1 MLGHRVDSKS
11 HLKYLITIWNS
22 LISGA
27 SKDDAKDAEKQSPKD
42 GTELAENTNQ
52 SSSTLE
58 GLEDNDSKG
67 ASGNSH
73 NSSHG
78 TRLTRSR
85 ANQGTPGPSEQGSDS
100 PSKLKNY
107 LIKKNSP
114 NHNSSTIWLLTTLI

>member
-1 MLGHRVDSKS
+1 MEF
-11 HLKYLITIWNS
+11 YN
-22 LISGA
+22 SGA

-58 GLEDNDSKG
+58 GMEDNDSKG

-100 PSKLKNY
+100 PSKLKKTREIATVLHY
-107 LIKKNSP
+107 LAVDNFD
-114 NHNSSTIWLLTTLI
+114 LT